1 MTNFK
6 IKPVKTIKPYD
17 KYETTLDN
25 KHKEHMSE
33 FAINEQ
39 NLIPKLKDEK
49 EVLKTTLLSN
59 KNLSVDDVMEI
70 KDKINEIKQKI
81 KSLKIRK
88 NKYFADNSKYIFEY
102 FENKQNIGNDDA
114 NIHNSNNTNN
124 TNNITSNNSANNS
137 KKMTGKKNKEIHDFF
152 KLDASNSNSNSR
164 SENDNKTD
172 NENQIA
178 TINDA
183 KTATNKKSN
192 NHRIID
198 RYNVVQKYMANINGT
213 IVDMNDYVVPSNI
226 CQDCHK
232 GELMQLENEGVLLC
246 NMCSAYTIQLIENE
260 KHSYKEPPKEICFYA
275 YKKINHFKEILA
287 QFQGKE
293 TTYIEDHI
301 IAKIEN
307 QIKKERITLNELTYN
322 KTKEILKILGFNK
335 SYEHIAYIKN
345 KLGIKPPIFSAELE
359 TTLCNLF
366 IETQAPYSKVCPD
379 DRINFLN
386 YYYIL
391 YKLCE
396 LLGEYQYLKEIPMLK
411 DEEKIIEQ
419 DEIWKNICAEL
430 EWNFIRTDP
439 LMFI

>member
-1 MTNFK
+1 MANC
-6 IKPVKTIKPYD
+6 
-17 KYETTLDN
+17 
-25 KHKEHMSE
+25 
-33 FAINEQ
+33 
-39 NLIPKLKDEK
+39 
-49 EVLKTTLLSN
+49 
-59 KNLSVDDVMEI
+59 
-70 KDKINEIKQKI
+70 
-81 KSLKIRK
+81 
-88 NKYFADNSKYIFEY
+88 NSKWSET
-102 FENKQNIGNDDA
+102 NK
-114 NIHNSNNTNN
+114 
-124 TNNITSNNSANNS
+124 
-137 KKMTGKKNKEIHDFF
+137 
-152 KLDASNSNSNSR
+152 
-164 SENDNKTD
+164 KTD
-172 NENQIA
+172 NETQSMS
-178 TINDA
+178 
-183 KTATNKKSN
+183 NKKPV
-192 NHRIID
+192 NHRIMD

-213 IVDMNDYVVPSNI
+213 IVDMNDYVVSSNI

-246 NMCSAYTIQLIENE
+246 NMCSAYTIHLIENE

-396 LLGEYQYLKEIPMLK
+396 LLGEYQYLKDIPMLK